1 MIRIQLSSEARE
13 ELVKTFKTTTDRRVR
28 DRCQAI
34 LMKADKRSQT
44 AIAND
49 LHVERRTVYNWL
61 MAYTTGGLDA
71 LNITW
76 GPGKQAF
83 IPARLAT
90 TIREWVKG
98 GPMGCGLNRANW
110 TYEELADYLY
120 KQEGIWVST
129 STMRNFCRWHQIRP
143 YRPTYRFLRADP
155 AKKQAAKAEIAAL
168 KKKPRRGSLSSS
180 VRMKPDSPSFRRSGR
195 PWG

>member
-1 MIRIQLSSEARE
+1 MMIQITLSPETRE
-13 ELVKTFKTTTDRRVR
+13 KLVETFKTTLDRRLR

-61 MAYTTGGLDA
+61 TAYVTGGLEA
-71 LNITW
+71 LTITW

-83 IPARLAT
+83 IPARLGD
-90 TIREWVKG
+90 TIRDWVKR
-98 GPMGCGLNRANW
+98 GPRGCGLNRANW

-129 STMRNFCRWHQIRP
+129 STMRTFCRRHQIRP

-155 AKKQAAKAEIAAL
+155 DKKQAAKAEIAAL
-168 KKKPRRGSLSSS
+168 KKKPRRGNSSS
-180 VRMKPDSPSFRRSGR
+180 SARMKRVSR
-195 PWG
+195 

>member
-1 MIRIQLSSEARE
+1 MIQITLSPEARE
-13 ELVKTFKTTTDRRVR
+13 QLIATFKTTPDRRLR

-44 AIAND
+44 AIAKD

-61 MAYTTGGLDA
+61 TAYAPGGRDA

-83 IPARLAT
+83 IPARLVT
-90 TIREWVKG
+90 TIRDWVRG
-98 GPMGCGLNRANW
+98 GPTGCGLNRANW

-120 KQEGIWVST
+120 QREGIWVST
-129 STMRNFCRWHQIRP
+129 STMRACCHRHQIRP

-155 AKKQAAKAEIAAL
+155 DKKNAAKVELATL
-168 KKKPRRGSLSSS
+168 KKADAGEVLLLSQGEARFPL
-180 VRMKPDSPSFRRSGR
+180 VPTLRTT
-195 PWG
+195 WG